1 MSIGEFSLNIQ
12 EASRRSLSLYIHIP
26 FCNSKCS
33 YCNFV
38 SSVASDLD
46 KKRYLA
52 ALVKDIKL
60 QSKKYKSFYVVSS
73 IYIGG
78 GTPSCLDYYFI
89 RDILTCLYKN
99 FAVKNS
105 AEITIEINP
114 NSIDKNKIREYIMSG
129 VNRFSIG
136 LQSTSPKILKLM
148 GRTHSAEDFKTAVDM
163 IREQGINNISADIIL
178 GYPKQKLSDIKETI
192 NFLTKMGI
200 PHISAYMLQVETGT
214 ALKKLVDNGSISVPA
229 DSTVINMYN
238 YVYKTLS
245 SLGYNRYEFSN
256 FAKPTFESYHNQIYW
271 KRKDYLGL
279 GLAAHSYIDGTRFA
293 VTENLLEYIETL
305 ESDRDTPIA
314 ISKALSIEEKKEEA
328 VMLSLRTSTGL
339 NLEEYK
345 SEFGE
350 NFLAKKKDIVIKLI
364 KEKFLILTSD
374 NHLVCTDKGYLVLNQ
389 IILQLV

>member
-1 MSIGEFSLNIQ
+1 
-12 EASRRSLSLYIHIP
+12 
-26 FCNSKCS
+26 
-33 YCNFV
+33 
-38 SSVASDLD
+38 
-46 KKRYLA
+46 
-52 ALVKDIKL
+52 
-60 QSKKYKSFYVVSS
+60 
-73 IYIGG
+73 
-78 GTPSCLDYYFI
+78 
-89 RDILTCLYKN
+89 
-99 FAVKNS
+99 
-105 AEITIEINP
+105 
-114 NSIDKNKIREYIMSG
+114 
-129 VNRFSIG
+129 
-136 LQSTSPKILKLM
+136 
-148 GRTHSAEDFKTAVDM
+148 M

-192 NFLTKMGI
+192 NFLIKMGI

>member
-148 GRTHSAEDFKTAVDM
+148 GRTHSVEDFKNAVDM

-192 NFLTKMGI
+192 NFLIKMGI